1 MKDTNDG
8 FAISEQDL
16 ILRGPGE
23 VLGSKQSGNVNFKFV
38 DLHVHSDLIELA
50 RKEASNLIKNDKER
64 LKINTLL
71 SIFENNEAIKLLKGG

>member
-1 MKDTNDG
+1 VD
-8 FAISEQDL
+8 
-16 ILRGPGE
+16 
-23 VLGSKQSGNVNFKFV
+23 FKFV

>member
-1 MKDTNDG
+1 
-8 FAISEQDL
+8 
-16 ILRGPGE
+16 
-23 VLGSKQSGNVNFKFV
+23 
-38 DLHVHSDLIELA
+38 LA